1 MFTQRAKQANGALAD
16 EPMLPTPFRVVAASR
31 ETDDTVTFECRA
43 ADGNGPLAFE
53 PGQFNMVYAF
63 GIGEVPIS
71 LSGDPTRT
79 DSYVHTV
86 RAVGGVTDALFA
98 LEPGDA
104 IGVRGPFGTAWPTAE
119 LEGNDVV
126 IVAGGIGLAPLRPA
140 IYTIAA
146 NRDRYGDVSVLYGAR
161 TPADLLF
168 VDELAALA
176 CTHGFDFKV
185 TVDSGDE
192 SWRGTVGPVTV
203 LIPRASF
210 TPERTGALVCGP
222 GVMMRF
228 VVEELEDRGVPT
240 DSIFISMERNMHC
253 GVGLC
258 GRCQFGPTFICKN
271 GPVLPFTDV
280 EPYARTP
287 EW

>member
-1 MFTQRAKQANGALAD
+1 MFMQRAKPASIAFAD
-16 EPMLPTPFRVVAASR
+16 DPMRPTPFRVVASSR
-31 ETDDTVTFECRA
+31 ETDDTVTLECRA
-43 ADGNGPLAFE
+43 ADDGVVHAFE

-71 LSGDPTRT
+71 LSGDPQRT
-79 DSYVHTV
+79 DAFVHTV
-86 RAVGGVTDALFA
+86 RAVGGVTDALVA

-104 IGVRGPFGTAWPTAE
+104 LGVRGPFGTAWPTGE
-119 LEGNDVV
+119 LEGHDVV

-146 NRDRYGDVSVLYGAR
+146 NRDRYGEVSVLYGAR
-161 TPADLLF
+161 NPADLLF
-168 VDELAALA
+168 VEEIAGLA
-176 CTHGFDFKV
+176 CTHGFDFRV
-185 TVDSGDE
+185 TVDSADE
-192 SWRGTVGPVTV
+192 TWRGTVGPVTV

-210 TPERTGALVCGP
+210 SPERTGALVCGP

-228 VVEELEDRGVPT
+228 VLEEFADRGVPS
-240 DSIFISMERNMHC
+240 DRVFISLVRTMQC

-258 GRCQFGPTFICKN
+258 GRCLFGPTFICKD
-271 GPVLPFTDV
+271 GPVLPFTSV
-280 EPYARTP
+280 ERFARTP